1 MLMMFMVF
9 FSFGIS
15 FVNTFMPSLIA
26 SYGSDSQRGMI
37 MGMYESIGSISR
49 VIGPLIAYSVA
60 IQYIRFEYVV
70 FSFIAL
76 SLFVIMFLFVYKLNK
91 DD

>member
-1 MLMMFMVF
+1 
-9 FSFGIS
+9 
-15 FVNTFMPSLIA
+15 MPSLIA

>member
-1 MLMMFMVF
+1 MVF

-15 FVNTFMPSLIA
+15 FVNTFMPSLIT
-26 SYGSDSQRGMI
+26 SYGSESQRGMI

-60 IQYIRFEYVV
+60 VKYIRFEYVV
-70 FSFIAL
+70 FSFVAL
-76 SLFVIMFLFVYKLNK
+76 GLFVLMFLFVYKMSK
-91 DD
+91 DN